1 MKLYIP
7 TCTLNFNN
15 ILSSES
21 ISPLGF
27 YARRGFGNKRFYPVC
42 ANDKEQVII
51 LYSKYPR
58 FEIEEND
65 LENYPMV
72 IEIETDDYKDGF
84 FEKAKEHDGVE
95 TYLCYHTINLN
106 PFHCRIYFN
115 SYQERQGVLSKAE
128 QSLENKF
135 YKLYAPNIDVKPK
148 EKKTFFGVAKDLFT
162 QSEKDDFLWNP
173 SYVNFKIKNE
183 PINVSRDVLLDRIKG
198 FIYCYL
204 IGANSSVSNEVGKL
218 KALSR

>member
-148 EKKTFFGVAKDLFT
+148 EKKHFWRLPKIYLLNL
-162 QSEKDDFLWNP
+162 KKMI
-173 SYVNFKIKNE
+173 SYGI
-183 PINVSRDVLLDRIKG
+183 LHM
-198 FIYCYL
+198 
-204 IGANSSVSNEVGKL
+204 
-218 KALSR
+218 

>member
-21 ISPLGF
+21 IFALRIF
-27 YARRGFGNKRFYPVC
+27 TQDAALVTKRFYPVC

-106 PFHCRIYFN
+106 PFHCRIYF
-115 SYQERQGVLSKAE
+115 
-128 QSLENKF
+128 
-135 YKLYAPNIDVKPK
+135 
-148 EKKTFFGVAKDLFT
+148 
-162 QSEKDDFLWNP
+162 
-173 SYVNFKIKNE
+173 
-183 PINVSRDVLLDRIKG
+183 
-198 FIYCYL
+198 
-204 IGANSSVSNEVGKL
+204 
-218 KALSR
+218 

>member
-1 MKLYIP
+1 M
-7 TCTLNFNN
+7 
-15 ILSSES
+15 
-21 ISPLGF
+21 
-27 YARRGFGNKRFYPVC
+27 
-42 ANDKEQVII
+42 
-51 LYSKYPR
+51 

-95 TYLCYHTINLN
+95 AYLCYHTINLN

-135 YKLYAPNIDVKPK
+135 YKLYAPNIGVKPK

-173 SYVNFKIKNE
+173 LYAIV
-183 PINVSRDVLLDRIKG
+183 R
-198 FIYCYL
+198 
-204 IGANSSVSNEVGKL
+204 
-218 KALSR
+218 

>member
-42 ANDKEQVII
+42 ANDKDQVII

-84 FEKAKEHDGVE
+84 FEKAIIPSTLTLFIVVSILIVIRSVRVYCQRQNKVW
-95 TYLCYHTINLN
+95 
-106 PFHCRIYFN
+106 RISSISFM
-115 SYQERQGVLSKAE
+115 
-128 QSLENKF
+128 
-135 YKLYAPNIDVKPK
+135 
-148 EKKTFFGVAKDLFT
+148 
-162 QSEKDDFLWNP
+162 
-173 SYVNFKIKNE
+173 
-183 PINVSRDVLLDRIKG
+183 LLT
-198 FIYCYL
+198 
-204 IGANSSVSNEVGKL
+204 
-218 KALSR
+218 

>member
-1 MKLYIP
+1 MRLYIP

-42 ANDKEQVII
+42 ANDKGQAII
-51 LYSKYPR
+51 SYSKYPR
-58 FEIEEND
+58 FKVEEND

-72 IEIETDDYKDGF
+72 IEIESEDYKEGF

-115 SYQERQGVLSKAE
+115 SYQERLGVLAKAE

-135 YKLYAPNIDVKPK
+135 YKLYAANIDVKPE
-148 EKKTFFGVAKDLFT
+148 EKKH
-162 QSEKDDFLWNP
+162 FLVLPKTYLLNLKKMI
-173 SYVNFKIKNE
+173 SYGILH
-183 PINVSRDVLLDRIKG
+183 IQTAR
-198 FIYCYL
+198 
-204 IGANSSVSNEVGKL
+204 
-218 KALSR
+218 

>member
-1 MKLYIP
+1 MRLYIP

-27 YARRGFGNKRFYPVC
+27 YARRGFGNKRFYPVF
-42 ANDKEQVII
+42 ANDKEQVIL

-58 FEIEEND
+58 FKVEEND

-72 IEIETDDYKDGF
+72 IEIESEDYKEGF
-84 FEKAKEHDGVE
+84 FEKAKEHDGVD

-115 SYQERQGVLSKAE
+115 SYQERRGVLVKAE

-135 YKLYAPNIDVKPK
+135 YKLYDANINVKPE
-148 EKKTFFGVAKDLFT
+148 EKKNIFGCC
-162 QSEKDDFLWNP
+162 QR
-173 SYVNFKIKNE
+173 
-183 PINVSRDVLLDRIKG
+183 PIHSI
-198 FIYCYL
+198 
-204 IGANSSVSNEVGKL
+204 
-218 KALSR
+218 

>member
-42 ANDKEQVII
+42 ANDKDQVII

-95 TYLCYHTINLN
+95 AYLCYHTINLN
-106 PFHCRIYFN
+106 PFHCRI
-115 SYQERQGVLSKAE
+115 
-128 QSLENKF
+128 
-135 YKLYAPNIDVKPK
+135 
-148 EKKTFFGVAKDLFT
+148 
-162 QSEKDDFLWNP
+162 
-173 SYVNFKIKNE
+173 
-183 PINVSRDVLLDRIKG
+183 
-198 FIYCYL
+198 
-204 IGANSSVSNEVGKL
+204 
-218 KALSR
+218 